1 MCSSRATGRG
11 CWSMMDAHNNLPQIK
26 SIWIDEDEEAEKLY
40 GLQAQQ
46 MMDSDDEELL
56 GVVTLNSE
64 RPVLNN
70 KTRIELPPLPPSAY
84 ELKKSQSAMDLLA
97 RKKQKWKQ
105 FFRGRKEARGGVS
118 ISVPFAFQHIS
129 HADGRLCEE
138 EAVEEAVAPAAGG
151 FSKAFVTDAL
161 PPTLSPLDE
170 NSRARRSVSS
180 LSGRS
185 SRRTS
190 RASASLSTARV
201 VSTSTMATSV
211 MELPAR
217 PLEKL
222 GQLERAHLEGR
233 IGRLQSE
240 SASMDELQ
248 RYHFP
253 TVREEPAAAFET
265 PRLRGE
271 DKFGWD
277 TPDNARTLTEH
288 MLEQL
293 QGSPTVPA
301 TAGTPRRKSDSALT
315 PILCMKE
322 TFTES
327 QTPNERRS
335 VDDVLLYYHQG
346 SETDSTLTGP
356 SNRFSFVGGSPRLP
370 GPTTVHREG
379 DAYM

>member
-1 MCSSRATGRG
+1 MCSRRATGSG
-11 CWSMMDAHNNLPQIK
+11 CRSKMDAHNNLPQIK

-64 RPVLNN
+64 QPVLNN

-105 FFRGRKEARGGVS
+105 FFLGRREARGRMS

-129 HADGRLCEE
+129 HADGRLYEE
-138 EAVEEAVAPAAGG
+138 EAAAEAAVPAGGG

-161 PPTLSPLDE
+161 PPTASPLEDA
-170 NSRARRSVSS
+170 RARRSVSS

-211 MELPAR
+211 LELAAR
-217 PLEKL
+217 PPEKL

-233 IGRLQSE
+233 IGRLPSE
-240 SASMDELQ
+240 SGSMDELQ

-253 TVREEPAAAFET
+253 TVREEPPAAFET
-265 PRLRGE
+265 PRVRGE

-293 QGSPTVPA
+293 QGSPAVPA
-301 TAGTPRRKSDSALT
+301 TVGTPRRKSDSALT

-356 SNRFSFVGGSPRLP
+356 SNRFSFVGGSPKLP
-370 GPTTVHREG
+370 HPPAVHREG